1 MDYTNMIKCA
11 LDGGASLDDIAK
23 EFTDA
28 LNVFNKQNQVRKA
41 RQQALDEIE
50 CDFLNAV
57 DDEHLDAEHIGQLAV
72 LIYAPSH
79 PEWDADTINKYAD
92 TITETARIS
101 ARIVGMNNIND
112 ALAATEE
119 ELDKIIEK
127 AIQEMQNESV
137 SVSIKSNNDED
148 VVAKFLRGLR

>member
-1 MDYTNMIKCA
+1 MIKCA
-11 LDGGASLDDIAK
+11 LDGGASLDDI
-23 EFTDA
+23 TDA

-50 CDFLNAV
+50 CDFLN
-57 DDEHLDAEHIGQLAV
+57 EHIGQLAV

-79 PEWDADTINKYAD
+79 PEWDAEA
-92 TITETARIS
+92 ITET

-119 ELDKIIEK
+119 ELEK
-127 AIQEMQNESV
+127 AIQEMRNESV

>member
-11 LDGGASLDDIAK
+11 LDGGASLDDI
-23 EFTDA
+23 TDA

-50 CDFLNAV
+50 CDFLNA
-57 DDEHLDAEHIGQLAV
+57 EHIGQLAV

-79 PEWDADTINKYAD
+79 PEWDAEA
-92 TITETARIS
+92 ITETARIS
-101 ARIVGMNNIND
+101 ARIVGMND

-127 AIQEMQNESV
+127 AIQEMRNESV

>member
-79 PEWDADTINKYAD
+79 PEWINKYAEA
-92 TITETARIS
+92 ITETARIS

-127 AIQEMQNESV
+127 AIQEMRNES
-137 SVSIKSNNDED
+137 SRATMMKMW
-148 VVAKFLRGLR
+148 

>member
-57 DDEHLDAEHIGQLAV
+57 DDEHIGQLAV

-79 PEWDADTINKYAD
+79 PEWDADTINKYAEA
-92 TITETARIS
+92 ITETARIS

-127 AIQEMQNESV
+127 AIREMRNESV

>member
-50 CDFLNAV
+50 CDFLN
-57 DDEHLDAEHIGQLAV
+57 DEHIGQLAV

-79 PEWDADTINKYAD
+79 PEWDADTINKYAEA
-92 TITETARIS
+92 ITETARIS

-112 ALAATEE
+112 VLAATEA

-127 AIQEMQNESV
+127 AIQEMRNESV

>member
-50 CDFLNAV
+50 CDFLN
-57 DDEHLDAEHIGQLAV
+57 DEHIGQLAV

-79 PEWDADTINKYAD
+79 PEWD
-92 TITETARIS
+92 TET

-112 ALAATEE
+112 VLAATEE

-127 AIQEMQNESV
+127 AIQEMRNESV

>member
-50 CDFLNAV
+50 CDFLN
-57 DDEHLDAEHIGQLAV
+57 EHIGQLAV

-79 PEWDADTINKYAD
+79 PEWDA
-92 TITETARIS
+92 ET

-127 AIQEMQNESV
+127 AIQEMRNESV

>member
-1 MDYTNMIKCA
+1 MIKC
-11 LDGGASLDDIAK
+11 GASLDDI
-23 EFTDA
+23 TDA

-50 CDFLNAV
+50 CDFLNA
-57 DDEHLDAEHIGQLAV
+57 EHIGQLAV

-79 PEWDADTINKYAD
+79 PEWD
-92 TITETARIS
+92 TET
-101 ARIVGMNNIND
+101 VGMNNIND

-119 ELDKIIEK
+119 ELEK
-127 AIQEMQNESV
+127 AIQEMRNESV

>member
-79 PEWDADTINKYAD
+79 PEWDADTINKYAEA
-92 TITETARIS
+92 ITET

-127 AIQEMQNESV
+127 AIQEMRNESV

>member
-57 DDEHLDAEHIGQLAV
+57 DDEHIGQLTV

-79 PEWDADTINKYAD
+79 PEWDADTINKYAEA
-92 TITETARIS
+92 ITETARIS

-127 AIQEMQNESV
+127 AIQEMRNESV

>member
-28 LNVFNKQNQVRKA
+28 LNQVRKA

-50 CDFLNAV
+50 CDFLNA
-57 DDEHLDAEHIGQLAV
+57 EHLDAEHIGQLAV

-79 PEWDADTINKYAD
+79 PEWDADTINKYAEA
-92 TITETARIS
+92 ITETARIS

-119 ELDKIIEK
+119 ELEK
-127 AIQEMQNESV
+127 AIQEMRNESV

>member
-11 LDGGASLDDIAK
+11 LDGGASLDDI
-23 EFTDA
+23 TDA

-57 DDEHLDAEHIGQLAV
+57 DDEHLAV

-79 PEWDADTINKYAD
+79 PEWDADTINKYAEA
-92 TITETARIS
+92 ITET

-127 AIQEMQNESV
+127 AIQEMRNESV
-137 SVSIKSNNDED
+137 YVSIKSNNDED

>member
-11 LDGGASLDDIAK
+11 LDGGASLDDI
-23 EFTDA
+23 TDA
-28 LNVFNKQNQVRKA
+28 LNVLSKQNQVRKA
-41 RQQALDEIE
+41 RQQALD
-50 CDFLNAV
+50 DFLN
-57 DDEHLDAEHIGQLAV
+57 AEHIGQLAV

-79 PEWDADTINKYAD
+79 PEWDAEA
-92 TITETARIS
+92 
-101 ARIVGMNNIND
+101 VGMNNIND

-119 ELDKIIEK
+119 ELEK
-127 AIQEMQNESV
+127 AIQEMRNESV

>member
-1 MDYTNMIKCA
+1 MLLMA
-11 LDGGASLDDIAK
+11 VDI
-23 EFTDA
+23 TDA

-57 DDEHLDAEHIGQLAV
+57 DDEHLAV

-79 PEWDADTINKYAD
+79 PEWDADTINKYAEA
-92 TITETARIS
+92 ITETARIS

-127 AIQEMQNESV
+127 AIQEMRNESV

>member
-50 CDFLNAV
+50 CDFLN
-57 DDEHLDAEHIGQLAV
+57 DLDAEHIGQLAV

-79 PEWDADTINKYAD
+79 PEWDADTINKYAEA
-92 TITETARIS
+92 ITEIARIS

-112 ALAATEE
+112 AFAATEE

-127 AIQEMQNESV
+127 AIQEMRNESV

>member
-50 CDFLNAV
+50 CDFLNA
-57 DDEHLDAEHIGQLAV
+57 LDAEHIGQLAV

-79 PEWDADTINKYAD
+79 PEWDADTINKYAEA
-92 TITETARIS
+92 ITET

-127 AIQEMQNESV
+127 AIQEMRNESV

>member
-1 MDYTNMIKCA
+1 MIKCA
-11 LDGGASLDDIAK
+11 LDGGASLDDI
-23 EFTDA
+23 TDA

-50 CDFLNAV
+50 CDFLNA
-57 DDEHLDAEHIGQLAV
+57 EHIGQLAV

-79 PEWDADTINKYAD
+79 PEWDADTINKYAEA
-92 TITETARIS
+92 ITETARIS

-119 ELDKIIEK
+119 ELEK
-127 AIQEMQNESV
+127 AIQEMRNESV

>member
-11 LDGGASLDDIAK
+11 LDGGASLDDI
-23 EFTDA
+23 TDA

-57 DDEHLDAEHIGQLAV
+57 DDEHIGQLAV

-79 PEWDADTINKYAD
+79 PDTINKYAEA
-92 TITETARIS
+92 ITETARIS

-127 AIQEMQNESV
+127 AIQEMRNESV

>member
-1 MDYTNMIKCA
+1 MC
-11 LDGGASLDDIAK
+11 GASLDDIAK

-57 DDEHLDAEHIGQLAV
+57 DAEHIGQLAV

-79 PEWDADTINKYAD
+79 PEWDADTINKYAEA
-92 TITETARIS
+92 ITETARIS

-127 AIQEMQNESV
+127 AIQEMRNESV

>member
-11 LDGGASLDDIAK
+11 LDGGASLDDI
-23 EFTDA
+23 TDA

-50 CDFLNAV
+50 CDFLNA
-57 DDEHLDAEHIGQLAV
+57 EHLAV

-79 PEWDADTINKYAD
+79 PEWDADTINKYAEA
-92 TITETARIS
+92 ITETARIS

-127 AIQEMQNESV
+127 AIQEMRNESV

>member
-79 PEWDADTINKYAD
+79 PEWDADTINKYAEA
-92 TITETARIS
+92 ITETARIS

-127 AIQEMQNESV
+127 EIPV

>member
-79 PEWDADTINKYAD
+79 PEWDADTINKYAEA
-92 TITETARIS
+92 ITET

-119 ELDKIIEK
+119 ELDKVVK
-127 AIQEMQNESV
+127 EMRNESV

>member
-1 MDYTNMIKCA
+1 M
-11 LDGGASLDDIAK
+11 
-23 EFTDA
+23 
-28 LNVFNKQNQVRKA
+28 
-41 RQQALDEIE
+41 DEIE

-57 DDEHLDAEHIGQLAV
+57 DDEHIGQLAV

-79 PEWDADTINKYAD
+79 PEWDAEA
-92 TITETARIS
+92 ITETARIS

-119 ELDKIIEK
+119 ELEK
-127 AIQEMQNESV
+127 AIQEMRNESV
-137 SVSIKSNNDED
+137 SVSIKSNN

>member
-1 MDYTNMIKCA
+1 MDYTNMIKSV
-11 LDGGASLDDIAK
+11 LDGGASLDDI
-23 EFTDA
+23 TDA
-28 LNVFNKQNQVRKA
+28 LNAFNKQNQVRKA

-79 PEWDADTINKYAD
+79 PEWDADTINKYAEA
-92 TITETARIS
+92 ITETARIS

-127 AIQEMQNESV
+127 AIQEMRNESV
-137 SVSIKSNNDED
+137 SASIKSNNDED

>member
-79 PEWDADTINKYAD
+79 PEWD
-92 TITETARIS
+92 TETARIS

-112 ALAATEE
+112 VLAATEE

-127 AIQEMQNESV
+127 AIQEMRNESV

>member
-11 LDGGASLDDIAK
+11 LDGGASLDDI
-23 EFTDA
+23 TDA

-57 DDEHLDAEHIGQLAV
+57 DIGQLAV

-79 PEWDADTINKYAD
+79 PEWDADTINKYAEA
-92 TITETARIS
+92 ITETARIS

-127 AIQEMQNESV
+127 AIQEMRNESV

>member
-1 MDYTNMIKCA
+1 MAVRLSTI
-11 LDGGASLDDIAK
+11 
-23 EFTDA
+23 FTDA

-57 DDEHLDAEHIGQLAV
+57 DDEHIGQLAV

-79 PEWDADTINKYAD
+79 PEWDAEA
-92 TITETARIS
+92 ITETARIS

-127 AIQEMQNESV
+127 AIQEMRNESV

>member
-50 CDFLNAV
+50 
-57 DDEHLDAEHIGQLAV
+57 AEHIGQLAV

-79 PEWDADTINKYAD
+79 PEWD
-92 TITETARIS
+92 TET

-112 ALAATEE
+112 VLAATEE

-127 AIQEMQNESV
+127 AIQEMRNESV

>member
-79 PEWDADTINKYAD
+79 PEWDADTINKYAEA
-92 TITETARIS
+92 ITETARIS

-119 ELDKIIEK
+119 ELDKII
-127 AIQEMQNESV
+127 QEMRNESV
-137 SVSIKSNNDED
+137 SVSIKSNN
-148 VVAKFLRGLR
+148 GS

>member
-1 MDYTNMIKCA
+1 MIKCA
-11 LDGGASLDDIAK
+11 LDGGASLDDIA
-23 EFTDA
+23 DA

-57 DDEHLDAEHIGQLAV
+57 DDEHLDAV

-79 PEWDADTINKYAD
+79 PEWDAEA
-92 TITETARIS
+92 ITETARIS
-101 ARIVGMNNIND
+101 ARIVGMND

-119 ELDKIIEK
+119 ELDKVVK
-127 AIQEMQNESV
+127 EMRNESV

>member
-57 DDEHLDAEHIGQLAV
+57 DDEHIGQLAV

-79 PEWDADTINKYAD
+79 PEWDADTINKYAEA
-92 TITETARIS
+92 ITETARIS

-127 AIQEMQNESV
+127 AIQEMRNESV

>member
-57 DDEHLDAEHIGQLAV
+57 DDEHIGQLAV

-79 PEWDADTINKYAD
+79 PEWDAEA
-92 TITETARIS
+92 ITETARIS

-119 ELDKIIEK
+119 ELEK
-127 AIQEMQNESV
+127 AIQEMRNESV

>member
-1 MDYTNMIKCA
+1 MLLMA
-11 LDGGASLDDIAK
+11 VDI
-23 EFTDA
+23 TDA

-57 DDEHLDAEHIGQLAV
+57 DDEHLAV

-79 PEWDADTINKYAD
+79 PEWDADTINKYAEA
-92 TITETARIS
+92 ITETARIS

-127 AIQEMQNESV
+127 AIQEMRNESV

-148 VVAKFLRGLR
+148 VVAKFLRVLR

>member
-11 LDGGASLDDIAK
+11 LDGGAS
-23 EFTDA
+23 TDA

-57 DDEHLDAEHIGQLAV
+57 DELAV

-79 PEWDADTINKYAD
+79 PEWDAEA
-92 TITETARIS
+92 ITET

-127 AIQEMQNESV
+127 AIQEMRNESV